1 MSAWIFPV
9 CVNKKRPYWY
19 EVDRAFETLR
29 TLPWG
34 QGRLKSIAVGDTVYI
49 YATSPAQMIYWRCR
63 VDAVN
68 IPPQNM
74 DIDDSEFEHG
84 YAEPDDFFVKLT
96 AVEKF
101 NAAAREKLSY
111 AELCAH
117 GLKSK
122 IQSPFRVNAE
132 VLAYINSIEAS
143 VNND

>member
-34 QGRLKSIAVGDTVYI
+34 QARLKSIAVGDTVYI

-68 IPPQNM
+68 IPPQGTEN
-74 DIDDSEFEHG
+74 DEFEHG
-84 YAEPDDFFVKLT
+84 YSEPDDFYVRLT
-96 AVEKF
+96 ATKKF
-101 NAAAREKLSY
+101 SAAAREKLSY
-111 AELCAH
+111 VELRTH

-122 IQSPFRVNAE
+122 IQSKHRLNAE